1 MAIYHLEAKVVSRGT
16 GRSACAA
23 SAYLSCSAIYND
35 YDGVQHDY
43 THKGGLVW
51 EQVFL
56 PECAPA
62 EWQDR
67 SVLWNAVEENEKT
80 KDSRL
85 AREFVPA
92 LPVELSPE
100 QRKELLSD
108 FIQGSF
114 VSDGMCAD
122 VAIHDPDPP
131 GHNPHAHILLTVR
144 PLNPDGTWQYKTEKE
159 YLCIR
164 NGEERGFTASE
175 FKTAQAEGWEKQYQ
189 YKVGRKKVYLTP
201 SEAEAKG
208 YERTSKHPKSTKYG
222 RQNPISERWN
232 SEEQLV
238 LWREAWANA
247 VNRSLERYG
256 FEERVD
262 HRSHAARGL
271 DEQPTV
277 HEGVTARALEAKGI
291 VSDRCELN
299 RQIKRDNALLREI
312 KAQVK
317 KLLDA
322 VKNTVPALAEA
333 MESVREKMIIFKYQ
347 LSHIL
352 TGKRRLTKSLD
363 VMKPE
368 LEHYTRIA
376 GQIREKSKER
386 NTLLAEK
393 KATLVLNIIKHRD
406 LSRRIAELTEELEE
420 LRSEKKQLL
429 ASLDYAEDTGLSTVK
444 KDTSTMEA
452 NLAKL
457 EQQEQKY
464 TDELNAALAEFNELK
479 IQAADFDPDELAMA
493 QLEIRPQKEAAV
505 ESKIQA
511 AYGDKYD
518 FWTMVSAKRDVTE
531 MLGEEEPRSIRER
544 LRRKEIEKE
553 RVNGEREPHVKKP
566 RDRGWER

>member
-1 MAIYHLEAKVVSRGT
+1 MAIYHLEAKVISRGA

-43 THKGGLVW
+43 TRKKGLVW

-56 PECAPA
+56 PYSAPSA
-62 EWQDR
+62 WQDR
-67 SVLWNAVEENEKT
+67 EILWNAVEENEKT

-92 LPVELSPE
+92 LPIELTSE
-100 QRKELLSD
+100 QWEELLTD
-108 FIQGSF
+108 FIQNSF

-159 YLCIR
+159 YLCVR
-164 NGEERGFTASE
+164 DGEERGFTAAD
-175 FKTAQAEGWEKQYQ
+175 FKEAQAEGLEKQYQ
-189 YKVGRKKVYLTP
+189 YKVGRKKEYLAP

-208 YERTSKHPKSTKYG
+208 YERTSKYPKSTKYG
-222 RQNPISERWN
+222 RQNPISDRWN

-256 FEERVD
+256 FDERVD

-277 HEGVTARALEAKGI
+277 HEGVIARALEEKGVI
-291 VSDRCELN
+291 SDRCELN
-299 RQIKRDNALLREI
+299 RQIKRDNTLLREL

-317 KLLDA
+317 KLMQA
-322 VKNTVPALAEA
+322 VKNTIPALAEA
-333 MESVREKMIIFKYQ
+333 MESVRENMIIFKYQ
-347 LSHIL
+347 LGYIL
-352 TGKRRLTKSLD
+352 TGKRRLTNNLD

-368 LEHYTRIA
+368 LERYTQIA
-376 GQIREKSKER
+376 GRIKEKSKER
-386 NTLLAEK
+386 NTLLSEK
-393 KATLVLNIIKHRD
+393 KATPMRNILKHRE

-429 ASLDYAEDTGLSTVK
+429 AMMDYAEDTGLSTVR
-444 KDTSTMEA
+444 KDISAMEA
-452 NLAKL
+452 NLARL
-457 EQQEQKY
+457 EQQEKKY
-464 TDELNAALAEFNELK
+464 TTELNAALAEYAELK
-479 IQAADFDPDELAMA
+479 TQASDFDPDELAMA
-493 QLEIRPQKEAAV
+493 QLEIRLQKEASA
-505 ESKIQA
+505 ESRVQA

-518 FWTMVSAKRDVTE
+518 FWTMIGAKREVAE
-531 MLGEEEPRSIRER
+531 LLGEEEPRSIRER
-544 LRRKEIEKE
+544 LRRKEYEKQRTE
-553 RVNGEREPHVKKP
+553 KQELPQCKKNK
-566 RDRGWER
+566 DRGWER

>member
-1 MAIYHLEAKVVSRGT
+1 MAIYHLEAKVISRGA

-43 THKGGLVW
+43 TRKKGLVW

-56 PECAPA
+56 PYSAPSA
-62 EWQDR
+62 WQDR
-67 SVLWNAVEENEKT
+67 EILWNAVEENEKT

-92 LPVELSPE
+92 LPIELTSE
-100 QRKELLSD
+100 QWEELLTD
-108 FIQGSF
+108 FIQNSF

-159 YLCIR
+159 YLCVR
-164 NGEERGFTASE
+164 DGEERGFTAAD
-175 FKTAQAEGWEKQYQ
+175 FKEAQAEGLEKQYQ
-189 YKVGRKKVYLTP
+189 YKVGRKKEYLAP

-208 YERTSKHPKSTKYG
+208 YERTSKYPKSTKYG
-222 RQNPISERWN
+222 RQNPISDRWN

-256 FEERVD
+256 FDERVD

-277 HEGVTARALEAKGI
+277 HEGVIARALEEKGVI
-291 VSDRCELN
+291 SDRCELN
-299 RQIKRDNALLREI
+299 RQIKRDNTLLREL

-317 KLLDA
+317 KLMQA
-322 VKNTVPALAEA
+322 VKNTIPALAEA
-333 MESVREKMIIFKYQ
+333 MESVRENMIIFKYQ
-347 LSHIL
+347 LGYIL
-352 TGKRRLTKSLD
+352 TGKRRLTNNLD

-368 LEHYTRIA
+368 LERYTQIA
-376 GQIREKSKER
+376 GRIKEKSKER
-386 NTLLAEK
+386 NTLLSEK
-393 KATLVLNIIKHRD
+393 KATPMLNILKHRE

-429 ASLDYAEDTGLSTVK
+429 AMMDYAEDTGLSTVR
-444 KDTSTMEA
+444 KDISAMEA
-452 NLAKL
+452 NLARL
-457 EQQEQKY
+457 EQQEKKY
-464 TDELNAALAEFNELK
+464 TTELNAALAEYAELK
-479 IQAADFDPDELAMA
+479 TQASDFDPDELAMA
-493 QLEIRPQKEAAV
+493 QLEIRLQKEASA
-505 ESKIQA
+505 ESRVQA

-518 FWTMVSAKRDVTE
+518 FWTMIGAKREVAE
-531 MLGEEEPRSIRER
+531 LLGEEEPRSIRER
-544 LRRKEIEKE
+544 LRRKEYEKQRTE
-553 RVNGEREPHVKKP
+553 KQELPQCKKNK
-566 RDRGWER
+566 DRGWER